1 MSGLDSSASACQTQL
16 LDILDCGERR
26 QYDLMMAL
34 TKGGHGCRELF
45 QAVWQL
51 RDRIDQIFDLAG
63 LSQGA
68 GSNLKYDSRC
78 IKSELDCLQQ
88 VIADFKKL
96 EQRLCSFCDPA
107 HREAAFK
114 AIQAASNQIL
124 SSDILGE
131 IGGVWEEH
139 QKFQEKQK
147 DLETKRGEETAE
159 LKLKEAQV
167 DFLSRKLSAAKDNTA
182 WIKEMLKQKQEE
194 HEDLKS
200 RKENSAKDFIFRCH
214 GAKEEAK
221 RKKQEL
227 ADKMEEDQKTSRAP
241 LDDCEEKIRNL
252 QKDMLNLD
260 RININHIIIALDNS
274 GSMAGQRWKSACKAV
289 EAFQNAC
296 VSRGSIDKVSI
307 IPFNSDAKC
316 LVRAAPVANKMADKL
331 RREGCGG
338 GTCFVSA
345 WDQIAECIESEPKFA
360 AIFVVFLTDGFS
372 QDIPEATVKAEAL
385 FEAAGRQGRQ
395 MSAFF
400 VHINEPG
407 FEPWPVEHVETTL
420 QPLVKAANGGRVQVD
435 YLDQHISLLQVVQS
449 QDLVPAFERLTS
461 LVNLE
466 KCILEARMAMLRD
479 MQKEYTTKCSEHY
492 QQLKQ
497 HYEQEVKM
505 LSDVASKVEKS
516 GKHDKNYLCG
526 LYQSL
531 ESTVQKE
538 ITQLQTSLNKA
549 EDSEDALRKKFVEC
563 ESKYNSCLQ
572 YFEKS
577 QQDYETK
584 SAELQKQ
591 CQTHL
596 AQLERIHEKQ
606 KKLVDRFGSSN
617 THVLQLQLES
627 LQKMKEQW
635 DDSGEDQIEQPLP
648 RVDRDALKMILQQRD
663 LQYDGVP
670 QMDMERLLEHEAKL
684 QCDDDDGE
692 VSKIIQTFRA
702 TGISAEQICE
712 AVDAE
717 GEKLKE
723 AKEELVGLLQERAFE
738 EQGCQSEG
746 VEKQLKGK
754 KKELQGKKEELA
766 KKEQEM
772 RESKRKK
779 KQARSNV
786 STSASEEEDGWELID
801 NLENEVQALKE
812 EKQSLEGELKELES
826 DLKTLKKD
834 QQGICKDLK
843 PCCRVLDFVV
853 DACRTAFF
861 ELIAE
866 KEKFALKAIFESFQN
881 TVSGPMKVFAKMT
894 DQAREV
900 FEHDVSVPLSSSRV
914 VCDMGRTTLA
924 VEDAE

>member
-1 MSGLDSSASACQTQL
+1 MRCCRVCKWPLQRPKTIGFNGVLPVGSFLPEV
-16 LDILDCGERR
+16 ILRPDVPG
-26 QYDLMMAL
+26 A
-34 TKGGHGCRELF
+34 K
-45 QAVWQL
+45 
-51 RDRIDQIFDLAG
+51 LA
-63 LSQGA
+63 
-68 GSNLKYDSRC
+68 
-78 IKSELDCLQQ
+78 

-627 LQKMKEQW
+627 LQKMKEQLARNNIMEE
-635 DDSGEDQIEQPLP
+635 DSL
-648 RVDRDALKMILQQRD
+648 
-663 LQYDGVP
+663 
-670 QMDMERLLEHEAKL
+670 
-684 QCDDDDGE
+684 

-914 VCDMGRTTLA
+914 VCCGVIAALLELQRLIEAFGTLFA
-924 VEDAE
+924 KGTAFDVSKGN